1 MYPINEAVGVAYF
14 NHTFCSLIVLLSG
27 FVIYSQ
33 HNPLL
38 SYVDYEFDLNSCYL
52 LLDPVL
58 NTPEFCHGVFAPY
71 TAGTSEVYSS
81 LSR

>member
-14 NHTFCSLIVLLSG
+14 NHAFCGLIVLLIG
-27 FVIYSQ
+27 FVLYSQ

-38 SYVDYEFDLNSCYL
+38 SYVAYEYSCYL

-58 NTPEFCHGVFAPY
+58 NTPEYYYIA
-71 TAGTSEVYSS
+71 TLS
-81 LSR
+81 L